1 MATQIQFNPSEFNI
15 LKDSTLLYLEDDE
28 IIRKETISIFESFF
42 KKIYSA
48 EDGKLGLEE
57 YHLHKKEI
65 DIILTDINMPK
76 MNGIEFMSEIRKE
89 NNDLPILIIT
99 SFNDVNQIIKAI
111 RYKVADYIIKPMQIN
126 TTLKIFTRIFNDR
139 LNKKLVKKQ
148 QKELSVYKKILDTEN
163 LVSETD
169 LKGVI
174 TYANDIFCEVSGY
187 TREELIGQPH
197 NIVRHPDVSPKIY
210 EKLWEQLQ
218 SGNSWSGKLKNLKK
232 NGEAYFVKA
241 TIFPIFDSDGNAEK
255 YVATRFVITD
265 EESERHKLKKYIM
278 QQKGEQV
285 KYEKGL
291 QDKYEEAVH
300 FAKMQKDQQVAS
312 ILHELNE
319 QIKILRIK
327 NSDDKGRVL
336 FLERKLKESL
346 DKNDELQIAYQKR
359 IEKLHKTAIVAVE
372 QYKALKKK
380 NSFMSE
386 KIEKSQEGIVTLQ
399 AYIDEYRKKIENLE
413 DVIATF
419 EKEHGTLGSIKNQ

>member
-1 MATQIQFNPSEFNI
+1 MATQIQFNPSEFSV

-48 EDGKLGLEE
+48 EDGKLGLEQ
-57 YHLHKKEI
+57 YHLHKNEI
-65 DIILTDINMPK
+65 DIILTDISMPK
-76 MNGIEFMSEIRKE
+76 MDGIEFMSEIRKE
-89 NNDLPILIIT
+89 NNELPILIIT
-99 SFNDVNQIIKAI
+99 AFNDVNQIIKAI

-187 TREELIGQPH
+187 TKEELIGQPH

-265 EESERHKLKKYIM
+265 EESEKHKLKKYIM
-278 QQKGEQV
+278 QQKSEQV

-419 EKEHGTLGSIKNQ
+419 EKEHGTLGSIKSQ

>member
-1 MATQIQFNPSEFNI
+1 
-15 LKDSTLLYLEDDE
+15 
-28 IIRKETISIFESFF
+28 
-42 KKIYSA
+42 
-48 EDGKLGLEE
+48 
-57 YHLHKKEI
+57 
-65 DIILTDINMPK
+65 
-76 MNGIEFMSEIRKE
+76 
-89 NNDLPILIIT
+89 
-99 SFNDVNQIIKAI
+99 
-111 RYKVADYIIKPMQIN
+111 
-126 TTLKIFTRIFNDR
+126 
-139 LNKKLVKKQ
+139 
-148 QKELSVYKKILDTEN
+148 YKKILDTEN

-187 TREELIGQPH
+187 TKEELIGQPH

-265 EESERHKLKKYIM
+265 EESEKHKLKKYIM
-278 QQKGEQV
+278 QQKSEQV

-346 DKNDELQIAYQKR
+346 DKNDELQIGYQKR

-419 EKEHGTLGSIKNQ
+419 EKEHGTLGSIKSQ